1 VAAEPG
7 KADEIA
13 AVIRDIQERV
23 RSRYPQGADDPP
35 IAFPNLLPLVHAR
48 DAAEGKVAAIGRV
61 NPRPGGLANNAIQFV
76 KRAIARA
83 LDWHVRDQI
92 DFNRAAVQC
101 IQATLEALNEN
112 NRALSST
119 LGWVKEQR
127 QIMTGQV
134 ETTQQI
140 MEGKAEQLEGEVR
153 ELRDIRQHWYTWREA
168 LEERTNRSEIY
179 MLRTISELQHSF
191 QHRLTQ
197 TVEVIDDKVKKQH
210 ADYLEALD
218 RATLDIQQR
227 LWKDLDYIRVE
238 YEKLIYNEL
247 RTVRQRMMV
256 ASSGTPQELDTRH
269 SPLATSIDWLR
280 FAERFRGAEE
290 RVRAMQAM
298 YVEKFARARNV
309 LDIGC
314 GRGEFLQVAREAGI
328 GARGIDLNEES
339 VALCRSKGLD
349 GEVAD
354 LFAYL
359 PALADSSLGGVYCAQ
374 VIEHIAP
381 ERLPEMIRV
390 LSAKMATGALAAF
403 ETPNPECLAIFASHF
418 YIDPTHTRPVPSSLL
433 AFYLEEAGFGHI
445 EVRQLEPAVES
456 WPELN
461 ELPQVVRERFF
472 GGLDYAL
479 FARKL

>member
-1 VAAEPG
+1 VAGEPD
-7 KADEIA
+7 KVDEIA
-13 AVIRDIQERV
+13 GMILDIRERV
-23 RSRYPQGADDPP
+23 RSRYPQSAGDPP

-48 DAAEGKVAAIGRV
+48 DATEGKVAAIGRV
-61 NPRPGGLANNAIQFV
+61 NPRGGGPVNGAIQSV
-76 KRAIARA
+76 KRMVARA

-92 DFNRAAVQC
+92 EFNRGVMQC
-101 IQATLEALNEN
+101 FQATLDVLDEN
-112 NRALSST
+112 NRALSRI

-127 QIMTGQV
+127 QITEGRVEELGQV
-134 ETTQQI
+134 MQ
-140 MEGKAEQLEGEVR
+140 GKAEELEGETR
-153 ELRDIRQHWYTWREA
+153 ELRDIRKHWYTWRDA

-197 TVEVIDDKVKKQH
+197 TTGLVDDMVKKQH
-210 ADYLEALD
+210 QDYLGALD

-227 LWKDLDYIRVE
+227 LWKDLDFIRVE

-247 RTVRQRMMV
+247 KTVRQRLMAAAGSV
-256 ASSGTPQELDTRH
+256 PPDHGDRQ

-280 FAERFRGAEE
+280 FAERFRGSED
-290 RVRAMQAM
+290 RIRAMQSI
-298 YVEKFARARNV
+298 YVERFAGARNV

-314 GRGEFLQVAREAGI
+314 GRGEFLESARDAGI
-328 GARGIDLNEES
+328 GVRGIDLNEES

-349 GEVAD
+349 AEVAD
-354 LFAYL
+354 LFAYV
-359 PALADSSLGGVYCAQ
+359 PALADASLGGVYCAQ
-374 VIEHIAP
+374 VIEHLAP

-390 LSAKMATGALAAF
+390 LSSKLAPDSVVAF

-445 EVRQLEPAVES
+445 EVRQLEPALES
-456 WPELN
+456 WPALA
-461 ELPQVVRERFF
+461 ELPQGVRERFF

>member
-1 VAAEPG
+1 MTAEPG

-13 AVIRDIQERV
+13 AVIREIQERV

-35 IAFPNLLPLVHAR
+35 IAFPNLVPLLQAR

-76 KRAIARA
+76 KRLIARA

-92 DFNRAAVQC
+92 DFNRAVIQCVQ
-101 IQATLEALNEN
+101 ASLEAFNEN

-119 LGWVKEQR
+119 LAWVKEQ
-127 QIMTGQV
+127 GQV
-134 ETTQQI
+134 SETARQM
-140 MEGKAEQLEGEVR
+140 MESRAGELEAETR
-153 ELRDIRQHWYTWREA
+153 ELRDIRKHWYTWREA
-168 LEERTNRSEIY
+168 FEERTNRSEIY
-179 MLRTISELQHSF
+179 MLRTISELQASF

-197 TVEVIDDKVKKQH
+197 NSGLMDDMVKKQH
-210 ADYLEALD
+210 ADYLGALD
-218 RATLDIQQR
+218 RATLDIQHR

-247 RTVRQRMMV
+247 KTVRQRLMAV
-256 ASSGTPQELDTRH
+256 ASSAPDQLATRQ
-269 SPLATSIDWLR
+269 SPLVTSIDWLR
-280 FAERFRGAEE
+280 FSERFRGGEE
-290 RVRAMQAM
+290 RVRAMQSM
-298 YVEKFARARNV
+298 YVEKFAGARNV

-314 GRGEFLQVAREAGI
+314 GRGEFLEAARDAGI

-339 VALCRSKGLD
+339 IALCRGKGL
-349 GEVAD
+349 EAEMAD
-354 LFAYL
+354 LFTFL
-359 PALADSSLGGVYCAQ
+359 PAIADSSLGGVYSAQ

-381 ERLPEMIRV
+381 ERLPDMIR
-390 LSAKMATGALAAF
+390 LLAAKTATGAVVAF

-445 EVRQLEPAVES
+445 ELRQLEPAIES
-456 WPELN
+456 WPELG
-461 ELPQVVRERFF
+461 ELPPAVRERFF

>member
-1 VAAEPG
+1 
-7 KADEIA
+7 
-13 AVIRDIQERV
+13 
-23 RSRYPQGADDPP
+23 
-35 IAFPNLLPLVHAR
+35 
-48 DAAEGKVAAIGRV
+48 
-61 NPRPGGLANNAIQFV
+61 
-76 KRAIARA
+76 
-83 LDWHVRDQI
+83 
-92 DFNRAAVQC
+92 
-101 IQATLEALNEN
+101 
-112 NRALSST
+112 
-119 LGWVKEQR
+119 
-127 QIMTGQV
+127 M
-134 ETTQQI
+134 
-140 MEGKAEQLEGEVR
+140 
-153 ELRDIRQHWYTWREA
+153 
-168 LEERTNRSEIY
+168 
-179 MLRTISELQHSF
+179 
-191 QHRLTQ
+191 
-197 TVEVIDDKVKKQH
+197 DDKVKKQH

-227 LWKDLDYIRVE
+227 LWKDLDYIRVA

-247 RTVRQRMMV
+247 KTVRQHLIAV
-256 ASSGTPQELDTRH
+256 ASNGPQELATRQ

-290 RVRAMQAM
+290 RVRAMQAL
-298 YVEKFARARNV
+298 YVEKFAGARNV

-314 GRGEFLQVAREAGI
+314 GRGEFLEAVREAGI

-349 GEVAD
+349 AEAAD

-359 PALADSSLGGVYCAQ
+359 PAIADSSLGGVYCAQ

-381 ERLPEMIRV
+381 ERLPEMIRL
-390 LSAKMATGALAAF
+390 LSAKAAAGALAAF

-445 EVRQLEPAVES
+445 EVRQIEPAVES

-461 ELPQVVRERFF
+461 ELPKAVRERFF